1 MHNPGLGI
9 KDFAQEVGTIM
20 QKGAKKTRRGR
31 KRGSRRK
38 SAAREYS
45 GVYQRPGN
53 IAEQYD
59 EEDFYD
65 EDDDE
70 QSGDGLHTDS
80 DHSAVAPGD
89 YDGTGIEL
97 PTQKQP
103 PSLTQFQ
110 AMPPPSMSSNDNFMV
125 STGETGDADVRDQS
139 FSDGGH
145 TADDEY
151 DSDLELL

>member
-38 SAAREYS
+38 SAVKEYS

-59 EEDFYD
+59 EEDFND
-65 EDDDE
+65 EDDGE
-70 QSGDGLHTDS
+70 QSGDGLYTDS
-80 DHSAVAPGD
+80 DHSAATGD
-89 YDGTGIEL
+89 YDGAGIEL
-97 PTQKQP
+97 STQKQP

-110 AMPPPSMSSNDNFMV
+110 TTPSSNGAVMV
-125 STGETGDADVRDQS
+125 PTGETGDVDVRDRS

-145 TADDEY
+145 KADDEY
-151 DSDLELL
+151 DSDLEML

>member
-20 QKGAKKTRRGR
+20 HKGAKKTRRGR
-31 KRGSRRK
+31 KRASRRK
-38 SAAREYS
+38 SAVKEYS

-59 EEDFYD
+59 EEDFND
-65 EDDDE
+65 EDDGE
-70 QSGDGLHTDS
+70 QSRDGLYTDS
-80 DHSAVAPGD
+80 DHSASAATGD

-97 PTQKQP
+97 STQKQP
-103 PSLTQFQ
+103 PNLTQFQ
-110 AMPPPSMSSNDNFMV
+110 AP
-125 STGETGDADVRDQS
+125 TGETGDVDVRDRS

-145 TADDEY
+145 KADDEY
-151 DSDLELL
+151 DSDLEML